1 MTPYL
6 AEFEPAMLALM
17 IPILALMIPIVAIL
31 VSHQQK
37 MAQIIHGGGGGVDT
51 RNQIEAL
58 RAEIAQLKQLMH
70 QQAIQMDNLLTAQ
83 RNPSVS
89 EIGAR
94 IEQ

>member
-6 AEFEPAMLALM
+6 AEFDVAMFALM

-37 MAQIIHGGGGGVDT
+37 MAQIIHGSGGGVDA

-58 RAEIAQLKQLMH
+58 RGEIAQLKQLVH
-70 QQAIQMDNLLTAQ
+70 QQAIQMDNLLSA
-83 RNPSVS
+83 RRGSSSS

>member
-1 MTPYL
+1 MYPLL
-6 AEFEPAMLALM
+6 ADFEIGMVALL

-37 MAQIIHGGGGGVDT
+37 MAQIIHGGGGVDT

-58 RAEIAQLKQLMH
+58 RAEIAHLKQLIH
-70 QQAIQMDNLLTAQ
+70 QQAIQMDNLLSSGRTSSA
-83 RNPSVS
+83 S